1 MAKTANQNQ
10 IVLDRAQKA
19 LAAQSANLVKVA
31 TDLQGLVATSE
42 GVVQKIEDLTAQ
54 AAELEAANATKRRE
68 ADAELKLR
76 TKEDRTGVLTE
87 LLKEGK
93 LANITQAEVD
103 SLRAELAAK
112 LAADDKDQK
121 VAVAVA
127 LSAAKRDSDAVMAGV
142 VADNKVAAAQKDA
155 QITMQADKITFL
167 GTQVAQL
174 QGQIDADRAAR
185 LEIAKAESQRQGVV
199 VNNGK

>member
-19 LAAQSANLVKVA
+19 LAAQSASLVKVA

-54 AAELEAANATKRRE
+54 AAELEAANETKRRE
-68 ADAELKLR
+68 AAADLKLR
-76 TKEDRTGVLTE
+76 TREDRSAVLVE

-103 SLRAELAAK
+103 GLRNELALK
-112 LAADDKDQK
+112 LAADDKEQK
-121 VAVAVA
+121 VAVAIA

-155 QITMQADKITFL
+155 QITMQADKIAFL

>member
-127 LSAAKRDSDAVMAGV
+127 LAAAKRDSDAVMAGV